1 MSNNNAIREPLRES
15 VDVLIVFAD
24 PVLFPAAMP
33 YGAMIVADAL
43 RKRGLRVELVL
54 PFMEAEPVVALRRA
68 YERFCPQI
76 IGFSF
81 RNLDTAG
88 FHYGSDGEET
98 FLPEFLDLVSV
109 ARENNAIIVLGGA
122 GFSIAP
128 KIILDLAGAD
138 IGFIGPCEVEFAE
151 FCARVSYQKQTVA
164 EAAATLKSALLPGND
179 APQKPPPSVLLK
191 YNNLD
196 KKGVEY
202 ARMVG
207 GAIPVRTKSGCSLR
221 CSYCVVPRIE
231 PLSLRPWE
239 DIRDELL
246 LIAEADLHER
256 VFIADGEF
264 NLPSEQRAIDLC
276 KKIHTQF
283 RDRIRWR
290 CYLSEKNITARLLDA
305 MRKAGCVGLS
315 VSADSLTDAPRRGL
329 MKGCGSKV
337 ARGAIS
343 MCIESGIETG
353 INLLFG
359 GPNETVESAVEGAYI
374 AREFN
379 RQGSIISVTVGL
391 RYYPGTPLEKIATI
405 KKYAHFAKPCRQVPW
420 LGVFCSPVP
429 SKDLAQHIS
438 RILKPSD
445 SIKYTHSLGDD
456 LQRFYKGVAQG
467 THMLTDG
474 EFEKAGAF
482 FADMCGKYSH
492 RLEPK
497 RGVLRAQ
504 EEMELIFSGKKIE
517 STTDYC

>member
-54 PFMEAEPVVALRRA
+54 PFMEAEPASALRRA
-68 YERFCPQI
+68 CEHFCPQI

-98 FLPEFLDLVSV
+98 FLPELLDLVSV
-109 ARENNAIIVLGGA
+109 ARGSNTIIALGGA

-128 KIILDLAGAD
+128 KMILDLAGAD
-138 IGFIGPCEVEFAE
+138 IGFVGPCEVEFAE
-151 FCARVSYQKQTVA
+151 FCVRVSHQKQTVA
-164 EAAATLKSALLPGND
+164 EATAALKSALLPGND

-191 YNNLD
+191 YHNLD
-196 KKGVEY
+196 KKGIEY

-207 GAIPVRTKSGCSLR
+207 GAIPVRTKSGCSLC
-221 CSYCVVPRIE
+221 CSYCVVPWIE

-276 KKIHTQF
+276 KKIHTEF
-283 RDRIRWR
+283 GDRIRWR

-337 ARGAIS
+337 AHGAIS
-343 MCIESGIETG
+343 MCIKSGIETG

-359 GPNETVESAVEGAYI
+359 GPNETVESAVKGAYI

-379 RQGSIISVTVGL
+379 RQGGIISVTVGL
-391 RYYPGTPLEKIATI
+391 RYYPGTPLEKMATQ
-405 KKYAHFAKPCRQVPW
+405 KKYACFAKPCRKVPW

-429 SKDLAQHIS
+429 PDDLAQHIS

-445 SIKYTHSLGDD
+445 SIKYTHSLGDN
-456 LQRFYKGVAQG
+456 LQKFYKEVAQG
-467 THMLTDG
+467 THILTEG
-474 EFEKAGAF
+474 EFEKADNF
-482 FADMCGKYSH
+482 FADMCGRYSH

-504 EEMELIFSGKKIE
+504 EEMELMLSIDKTK